1 MRHVKQTLDGLRK
14 LFNWVILDTP
24 PLLFSADANLLS
36 TMTDGVLIVVR
47 IGSTTYDNVIRAMQ
61 SLCEN
66 NVLGIVANGAR
77 AGELYSKYTYYYSKH
92 EEEE

>member
-36 TMTDGVLIVVR
+36 TMTDGT
-47 IGSTTYDNVIRAMQ
+47 S
-61 SLCEN
+61 
-66 NVLGIVANGAR
+66 
-77 AGELYSKYTYYYSKH
+77 
-92 EEEE
+92 